1 MAVHAS
7 WREDAACR
15 GADPDLFFPVGRT
28 GPALRQV
35 QEAKRICRACPVQI
49 PCLVWALDNA
59 VADGVWGGTA
69 EDERRV
75 IRSLPAR
82 KTTRQEDDDDT
93 SDRPAKRGEHGIR
106 AQAAQPAPA
115 RILRPAGIG
124 PGWPG
129 GFAREFATA
138 DGRRVMVAAL
148 TRQQF
153 ADLAKTA
160 KLTRT
165 FTFLER
171 LLHADFSDG
180 QDLYTHRDAIAV
192 LLAPWFSRR
201 TIAELAAAFAGTS
214 VPWARL
220 HNLAS
225 RQGSRR

>member
-1 MAVHAS
+1 MTVQAS

-15 GADPDLFFPVGRT
+15 GADPDLFFPVGTT

-35 QEAKRICRACPVQI
+35 QEAKRICRACPAQI
-49 PCLVWALDNA
+49 PCLAWALDNA

-75 IRSLPAR
+75 IRSLPAT
-82 KTTRQEDDDDT
+82 KTTGQEDDDDP
-93 SDRPAKRGEHGIR
+93 SNLPAER
-106 AQAAQPAPA
+106 
-115 RILRPAGIG
+115 
-124 PGWPG
+124 G

-160 KLTRT
+160 TLTRT
-165 FTFLER
+165 FAFLER
-171 LLHADFSDG
+171 LLPADFSDG
-180 QDLYTHRDAIAV
+180 RDLYTHRDTIAA

-201 TIAELAAAFAGTS
+201 TVAELTAAFAGTS
-214 VPWARL
+214 VPWAC
-220 HNLAS
+220 S
-225 RQGSRR
+225 GSRLNSESASARSAPQRRRPRR